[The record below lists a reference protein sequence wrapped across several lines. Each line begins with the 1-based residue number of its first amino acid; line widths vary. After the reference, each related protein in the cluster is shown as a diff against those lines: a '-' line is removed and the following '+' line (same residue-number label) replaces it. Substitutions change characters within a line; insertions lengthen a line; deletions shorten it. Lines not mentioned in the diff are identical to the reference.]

1 MNPLLT
7 KTIPGKSASAAVAF
21 KFITS
26 PGSSCPGESV
36 TRSSDSCLH
45 ERKS

>member
-1 MNPLLT
+1 MNPLVT
-7 KTIPGKSASAAVAF
+7 KTIPGRSAVAF
-21 KFITS
+21 SFITS